1 MSERDAKRQLV
12 WDRMLQLEQD
22 GLGYRQQ
29 VSDQRDKFMLD
40 SGHGAVSL
48 LSRRPDANGFI
59 RSDRDSLLFRDASD
73 VLRDRLEAVCPG
85 AATAGEKGYEVRW
98 GAVDPDSIERM
109 FDAVRS
115 IVPD

>member
-1 MSERDAKRQLV
+1 MSGRNAKRQLV
-12 WDRMLQLEQD
+12 WDLMLQLEQD
-22 GLGYRQQ
+22 GLGDRQQ

-40 SGHGAVSL
+40 SAHGAVSL

-73 VLRDRLEAVCPG
+73 VLRGRLEAVCPR
-85 AATAGEKGYEVRW
+85 ATAGEKGYEVRW
-98 GAVDPDSIERM
+98 SAVDPDSIERM

-115 IVPD
+115 VIPD